1 MIDYQTFH
9 QIRQLCDQQH
19 LSVAQIAE
27 TLRLDERTVGKW
39 IARSTYEPRAQA
51 PRASKLDP
59 HKGTIVRL
67 LATHPFTAQ
76 QLLQRLRDS
85 GYTGGYSILKE
96 YVRAVR
102 PPRQPAFLKLHF
114 APGQCAQVDWGS
126 AGFLPVGNTRRRLS
140 FFVMVLCYSRRMYVE
155 FTLAQTQEHFLACHQ
170 HAFEYFHSVPAEV
183 MVDNC
188 KTAVLSHPLGA
199 PAVLHPRYLDFARHY
214 GFAVKAC
221 GPFKPHEKGRV
232 ENGVG
237 YCKKNFLAGL
247 QLASLDALNAA
258 GRQWLDQVANVRV
271 HAETH
276 QKPQDLFEL
285 EKPQLRPL
293 TVRPYDLATVS
304 TVSVSRRC
312 RVRLDSNH
320 YSVPPRHANTTL
332 TLKAY
337 PDRLCLYHQDQLVAE
352 HPRSYE
358 RHQDF
363 EKPEHVQELLSQ
375 RRQARAQQL
384 WTRFLA
390 LSPRAPEYY
399 QRLEEKRGNP
409 RHHVQKIVAL
419 SEIYGLEKV
428 QRALED
434 AWAYQAFSCEYIAN
448 LLEQRERPT
457 AQPGALHLTRQ
468 QDLLDLELPAPDLSL
483 YETQEGGAP

>member
-9 QIRQLCDQQH
+9 QIRQLCDQEH
-19 LSVAQIAE
+19 LSATQIAAA
-27 TLRLDERTVGKW
+27 LQLDERTVGKW
-39 IARSTYEPRAQA
+39 IDCQTYQPRAQA
-51 PRASKLDP
+51 KRPSKLDP

-76 QLLQRLRDS
+76 QLLQRLRES
-85 GYTGGYSILKE
+85 GYNGGYSILKE
-96 YVRAVR
+96 YVRTVR
-102 PPRQPAFLKLHF
+102 PPHQPAFLKLHF

-140 FFVMVLCYSRRMYVE
+140 FFVMVLCYSRRLYVE

-170 HAFEYFHSVPAEV
+170 HAFEYFNSVAAEV

-221 GPFKPHEKGRV
+221 GPYKPHEKGRV

-237 YCKKNFLAGL
+237 YFKKNFLAGL
-247 QLASLDALNAA
+247 QLSSLDALNAA
-258 GRQWLDQVANVRV
+258 VRQWLDQVANVRV
-271 HAETH
+271 HGETH
-276 QKPQDLFEL
+276 QKPQDLFQL
-285 EKPQLRPL
+285 EKPKLRPL
-293 TVRPYDLATVS
+293 TVLPYDLGTVS

-312 RVRLDSNH
+312 RVRLDANH
-320 YSVPPRHANTTL
+320 YSVPPRYANTNL
-332 TLKAY
+332 ILKAY
-337 PDRLCLYHQDQLVAE
+337 PDRLCLYHKNQLVAE

-358 RHQDF
+358 RHRDF
-363 EKPEHVQELLSQ
+363 EKPEHVQELLTQ

-384 WTRFLA
+384 LTRFLA
-390 LSPRAPEYY
+390 LSPRAAEYY

-409 RHHVQKIVAL
+409 RHHAQKIVAL
-419 SEIYGLEKV
+419 SEIYGVEKV

-457 AQPGALHLTRQ
+457 TQPGALHLTRQ
-468 QDLLDLELPAPDLSL
+468 QDLLDLDLPAPDLSL
-483 YETQEGGAP
+483 YESEEGGEL